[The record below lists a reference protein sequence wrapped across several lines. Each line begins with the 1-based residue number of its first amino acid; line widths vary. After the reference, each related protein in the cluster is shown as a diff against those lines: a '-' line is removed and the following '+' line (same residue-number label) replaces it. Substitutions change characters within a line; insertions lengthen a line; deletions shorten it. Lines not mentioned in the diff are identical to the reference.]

1 MVSTSDPVIRRGDI
15 SGLVRV
21 KMNVDQ
27 GRIQGLVSH
36 EIFDGQQV
44 CPVFIKV
51 GSKSVPERVAGDPVL
66 PSKEIFMGPHMTAD
80 IKSINGTGRIG
91 LFRKKPFRWTT
102 VFKPVSG
109 KEIQGFWE
117 RMA

>member
-1 MVSTSDPVIRRGDI
+1 
-15 SGLVRV
+15 
-21 KMNVDQ
+21 MNIEQ

-51 GSKSVPERVAGDPVL
+51 GSKSVPERMAGDPVL

-80 IKSINGTGRIG
+80 IKSINGTGRIC
-91 LFRKKPFRWTT
+91 LFREKPPGWSI
-102 VFKPVSG
+102 VCKPVFG
-109 KEIQGFWE
+109 KDIKSVP
-117 RMA
+117 